1 MFIAEADY
9 AFSDAYAA
17 EISRAPYKTL
27 LRPANDAPFI
37 VVTAEEPP
45 LDFDETAQIAAT
57 ATVTASEQ
65 YTPPVAPSYD
75 ETAQIAATATVTANE
90 TFSAQYTE
98 TAIVSAS
105 VTITAN
111 ETFGTE
117 YIETALIAAT
127 ATITALETYTP
138 PSDTDNNVWVGADR
152 LDALAVG
159 ATVLD
164 QAYVGTVPVL
174 NQ

>member
-1 MFIAEADY
+1 MGSDFAATGTIDLADTANELRIGYVTASQTGIYGKVGFCGMLDY
-9 AFSDAYAA
+9 ALSDEDVARISDTLDFSVFYSSNDT
-17 EISRAPYKTL
+17 PYL
-27 LRPANDAPFI
+27 IGASA
-37 VVTAEEPP
+37 VPP

-57 ATVTASEQ
+57 ATVTAAET

-75 ETAQIAATATVTANE
+75 ETAQIAA
-90 TFSAQYTE
+90 
-98 TAIVSAS
+98 S
-105 VTITAN
+105 V
-111 ETFGTE
+111 
-117 YIETALIAAT
+117 
-127 ATITALETYTP
+127 TITALETYTP
-138 PSDTDNNVWVGADR
+138 PAGTDNNVWVGADR